1 MKTIQFTAGD
11 GFDYT
16 ILTTSITYLSPDKN
30 NGGTWIE
37 LSSATRL
44 YTKIEINT
52 LVAMLK

>member
-16 ILTTSITYLSPDKN
+16 ILTTSITYLSPDKK